1 MHAQVSPTSRNKWT
15 TQENHTKPVLI
26 SKNTCAH
33 ADTKNT
39 QVSRADIATRESY
52 VRLSAPFIWGSFRHY
67 PEIYTTRRQC
77 GFLENNSVCPLK
89 QGSMGIFLCH
99 PRFSRILSMAPLIA
113 MTGWP
118 LGWSPSGIYS
128 FHWLDLCHPTL
139 LQTLPSREFSPK
151 AGQELLPADV

>member
-1 MHAQVSPTSRNKWT
+1 MNQTRNYSMPISCINQQKYLRTCKHT
-15 TQENHTKPVLI
+15 TIRTLSSAEQTCCMWIICLCKCSIHFRKFLPLSLIIYHT
-26 SKNTCAH
+26 C
-33 ADTKNT
+33 
-39 QVSRADIATRESY
+39 
-52 VRLSAPFIWGSFRHY
+52 
-67 PEIYTTRRQC
+67 RQC

-139 LQTLPSREFSPK
+139 LQTLPSREFNPK